1 MDGNK
6 NGSGIVGREEYK
18 MTPDLIAPLWVLG
31 SLAAVMITEWIV
43 LIVMENKKMKG
54 G

>member
-31 SLAAVMITEWIV
+31 SLAAVVIAAWIV
-43 LIVMENKKMKG
+43 LIVDENNTPKG